1 MSVNEK
7 GYEAL
12 IARIDALEERIRALE
27 ARVRALEGDTL
38 CDKTFAGLLEEN
50 ALVVDKK
57 RAAALLGVTRA
68 TIYTMVKDGRLRECA
83 GSGIETRSIA
93 EFISRHNGQNNPYR
107 RTKRGGNTRE
117 KSRE

>member
-1 MSVNEK
+1 MNEK

-12 IARIDALEERIRALE
+12 IARIDALEV
-27 ARVRALEGDTL
+27 RVRALEGERL

-50 ALVVDKK
+50 ALVVDKT
-57 RAAALLGVTRA
+57 RAAKLLGVTRA

-93 EFISRHNGQNNPYR
+93 EFITRNNGENNPYR

>member
-1 MSVNEK
+1 MNEM
-7 GYEAL
+7 GYEVL
-12 IARIDALEERIRALE
+12 ITRVEALE
-27 ARVRALEGDTL
+27 ARVRALEGERL

-57 RAAALLGVTRA
+57 RAAALLGVTRP

-93 EFISRHNGQNNPYR
+93 EFITRQNGQNNPYR
-107 RTKRGGNTRE
+107 RTKRGGKTRE